1 MYARMAALRRAVMQG
16 KLPLAV
22 CVAAILLFGW
32 VSAFAS
38 NGPSTWWDGS
48 PWRND
53 ERGFHWYPDPN
64 QPKDEQE
71 AEPPAP
77 APPSYKEMKTLE
89 EVRKEIERLKNIAIL
104 DPTEANVLT
113 WLEANNWVMDKSSV
127 FADTARRVA
136 WANPQVDY
144 NNRQTTVNTAL
155 SDYRSGRRE
164 DFKENIANLSAN
176 HGIFFFY
183 RSDCRFCHQQAP
195 ILKLLEAKYGI
206 KVMAISMD
214 GGPIPNF
221 ADAVP
226 DNGISYVVS
235 GGQGVTTVPA
245 IFLVKR
251 ETRES
256 VPIGTGV
263 LAAEEIV
270 ERIWILTQTKPGDEF

>member
-1 MYARMAALRRAVMQG
+1 MQS
-16 KLPLAV
+16 KLLLNV
-22 CVAAILLFGW
+22 LVAGVLLFGW
-32 VSAFAS
+32 VTAFAS
-38 NGPSTWWDGS
+38 NSPGTWWDGS
-48 PWRND
+48 PWQND
-53 ERGFHWYPDPN
+53 ERGFHWYPDPS

-71 AEPPAP
+71 PEPPAP
-77 APPSYKEMKTLE
+77 PPPAYKEMKTLE
-89 EVRKEIERLKNIAIL
+89 DVRKEIERLKNIAIL
-104 DPTEANVLT
+104 DPTEENVLT

-136 WANPQVDY
+136 WANPHVDY

-155 SDYRSGRRE
+155 SDYRSDRRE
-164 DFKENIANLSAN
+164 DFKKNIADLSAN

-206 KVMAISMD
+206 KVMAVSMD
-214 GGPIPNF
+214 GGPMPNF

-235 GGQGVTTVPA
+235 NGQGVTTVPA

-256 VPIGTGV
+256 MPIGTGI

>member
-1 MYARMAALRRAVMQG
+1 MGVHRSPVMAT
-16 KLPLAV
+16 KLVTTTLLAGV
-22 CVAAILLFGW
+22 LLFGW
-32 VSAFAS
+32 VSAFATS
-38 NGPSTWWDGS
+38 PSTTWWDS
-48 PWRND
+48 NPWGN
-53 ERGFHWYPDPN
+53 ENRGFHWYPDPILPEV
-64 QPKDEQE
+64 QK
-71 AEPPAP
+71 EPPRAP
-77 APPSYKEMKTLE
+77 SPPPSYREMKTLE
-89 EVRKEIERLKNIAIL
+89 DVRKEIERLKNIAIL
-104 DPTEANVLT
+104 DPTEENVLT

-136 WANPQVDY
+136 WANPHVDY

-155 SDYRSGRRE
+155 SDYRSARRE
-164 DFKENIANLSAN
+164 DFRKNIADLAEN

-195 ILKLLEAKYGI
+195 ILKLLEAQYGI

-235 GGQGVTTVPA
+235 GGQGVSTVPA

-251 ETRES
+251 DTRES
-256 VPIGTGV
+256 VPIGTGII
-263 LAAEEIV
+263 AADDIV
-270 ERIWILTQTKPGDEF
+270 ERIWILTQTQPGDEF